1 MGQRTKGVRR
11 ENVRQVR
18 EGRGGC
24 QGKINSRMR
33 GKRERNR
40 EGETEVTRS
49 KLMHGQLSESRR
61 QRKTEIVHEYE

>member
-1 MGQRTKGVRR
+1 MWGRLGRDSQY
-11 ENVRQVR
+11 
-18 EGRGGC
+18 RGGGWGG
-24 QGKINSRMR
+24 QAKIKRRMR

-61 QRKTEIVHEYE
+61 QRKTDRL